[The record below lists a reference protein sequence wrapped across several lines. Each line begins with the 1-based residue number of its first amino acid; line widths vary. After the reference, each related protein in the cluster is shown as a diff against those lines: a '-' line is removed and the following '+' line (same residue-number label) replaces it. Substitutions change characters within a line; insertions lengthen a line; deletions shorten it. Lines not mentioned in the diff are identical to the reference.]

1 MNFYFINIYEAESS
15 IQITLH
21 KLQLQ
26 VFNWFHTYN
35 SKIAYIKNKKLL
47 SKVKTKYF
55 SFLEKLSK
63 KSKSFLFFFFDLVM
77 IYGIPNE
84 LFQNC
89 LILLSFPFTM
99 AADQSTKQGHFVQYG
114 LSELQLVKNQSNS
127 RCDFFLCYFDT
138 VLYIAYRTTKMH
150 VVS

>member
-99 AADQSTKQGHFVQYG
+99 AADQSTKQGHLYNMACLNYN
-114 LSELQLVKNQSNS
+114 LSRTKVTQDVISFSVILTQSCIQL
-127 RCDFFLCYFDT
+127 
-138 VLYIAYRTTKMH
+138 I
-150 VVS
+150 